1 MRKTKW
7 LKRALLIC
15 TSIIASAACAVSFI
29 ASARA
34 SVIAAENETNF
45 EVALPYILKQGNTG
59 AVASVQ
65 IAANSVSK
73 TNALGQTLK
82 GVELSSEQKYELNN
96 SKWYPVNGYSMGYG
110 QYLTLKIDD
119 TIDMSQPVEFI
130 FSPYVIGGTG
140 AQANHRFVMA
150 LSDADGE
157 IKPLTESSKNGFNS
171 DGNYIY
177 WEFAKHQQWA
187 SQAAPETQGNGPT
200 WYAVSSAGTTA
211 TGFKESVD
219 NINGDDNIKNN
230 RMGGGALARAFYGVE
245 YLWGDVDAKYTDPSV
260 NSQQLIKAKIEFTD
274 TQLILTFDHVS
285 EGNIESKGTTDVC
298 TATHDFTNDSAANC
312 TTCFFRQTY
321 NLSDLNFTSESK
333 LNLYFG
339 YYNVHARFANQN
351 YGALPM
357 SLKLYNYKNGE
368 FQKFGVKDGKKNVTI
383 TENETLNI
391 SNVMDIAYYDGV
403 TAPTATVTYTS
414 SNENVAKIENGKVVP
429 VKGTYGGTTT
439 ITATASTG
447 EAASFDV
454 TIDVNTVT
462 FNSQIIAAGES
473 YTVEEGL
480 YTGKSLLIGYKAD
493 GALYAVGDTITLTKD
508 IVLEAVT
515 IDFKMLYGASVRLDE
530 TASIRFT
537 AIVNTEELSA
547 LEQLIGSDKVS
558 YGMTLKPDGI
568 DKTYA
573 IDSKNEGFDTAV
585 YKYDADYTLYSAV
598 MTKIPENNYT
608 TELTATGYIKVVYT
622 DGDIA
627 TLSCKIAD
635 KKGGD
640 VKESNVRSLADV
652 AKAAYNDRA
661 TVADEKYKYEVA
673 DGSFSPY
680 MKAQLDELAKYF
692 DKENNL

>member
-15 TSIIASAACAVSFI
+15 TSIIASAACAFCFI
-29 ASARA
+29 VSARA
-34 SVIAAENETNF
+34 GVIAAENETNS
-45 EVALPYILKQGNTG
+45 EVALPYVLKQGNTG

-82 GVELSSEQKYELNN
+82 GVELSSEQKYELK
-96 SKWYPVNGYSMGYG
+96 SQWYSVNGYSMGYG

-119 TIDMSQPVEFI
+119 TIDMSHPVEFL

-150 LSDADGE
+150 LSDTGGE
-157 IKPLTESSKNGFNS
+157 IKPLTNKSKNGFNS
-171 DGNYIY
+171 DGNYLY
-177 WEFAKHQQWA
+177 WEFAKNQQ
-187 SQAAPETQGNGPT
+187 SPDSPESKANGPA
-200 WYAVSSAGTTA
+200 WYAVSSAGITA

-219 NINGDDNIKNN
+219 DIGKDANIKNN
-230 RMGGGALARAFYGVE
+230 RMGSGALARAFYGAE
-245 YLWGDVDAKYTDPSV
+245 YIWGDVDKQYTDPSE

-274 TQLILTFDHVS
+274 TQLVLTFDHVS
-285 EGNIESKGTTDVC
+285 EENIESKGSSAVC
-298 TATHDFTNDSAANC
+298 SATHDFTKDSAANC
-312 TTCFFRQTY
+312 TTCYFRQTY

-368 FQKFGVKDGKKNVTI
+368 FQKFGVKEGKENVTI

-391 SNVMDIAYYDGV
+391 SDVTDIAYYDGV

-447 EAASFDV
+447 ETASFEV
-454 TIDVNTVT
+454 TVDVNTVT
-462 FNSQIIAAGES
+462 FNGQVIAAGES

-508 IVLEAVT
+508 IVLQAVT

-547 LEQLIGSDKVS
+547 LEQLIGVDKVS

-608 TELTATGYIKVVYT
+608 TELTAQGYIKVTYA
-622 DGDIA
+622 DGDTT
-627 TLSCKIAD
+627 TLLCKIAD
-635 KKGGD
+635 KKDGD

-652 AKAAYNDRA
+652 AKAAYNDRT

-680 MKAQLDELAKYF
+680 TKAQLDELTKCF
-692 DKENNL
+692 DKE

>member
-7 LKRALLIC
+7 LKRALLTC
-15 TSIIASAACAVSFI
+15 TSIIASAACAVCFI

-34 SVIAAENETNF
+34 SVIAAENETNS
-45 EVALPYILKQGNTG
+45 EAALPYVLKQGNTG
-59 AVASVQ
+59 AVASVK

-73 TNALGQTLK
+73 TNSLGQTLK
-82 GVELSSEQKYELNN
+82 GVELSSEQAYTLN
-96 SKWYPVNGYSMGYG
+96 SQWYSVNGYSMGYG

-119 TIDMSQPVEFI
+119 TIDMSQPVEFL
-130 FSPYVIGGTG
+130 FSPYVVGGTG
-140 AQANHRFVMA
+140 ALAYHRFVMA

-157 IKPLTESSKNGFNS
+157 VKPLLTDGSKNGFNS
-171 DGNYIY
+171 GGNYLY
-177 WEFAKHQQWA
+177 WEFAKNQQSQNSPE
-187 SQAAPETQGNGPT
+187 SQANGPA

-211 TGFKESVD
+211 TGFENSVD
-219 NINGDDNIKNN
+219 GIGKDANIQNN
-230 RMGGGALARAFYGVE
+230 RMGGGALARAFYGAE
-245 YLWGDVDAKYTDPSV
+245 YIWGDVDKKYTDPSE

-274 TQLILTFDHVS
+274 TQLVLTFDHVS
-285 EGNIESKGTTDVC
+285 EGNIESKGSSAVC
-298 TATHDFTNDSAANC
+298 SATHDFTKDSAANC
-312 TTCFFRQTY
+312 TTCYFRQTY
-321 NLSDLNFTSESK
+321 NLADLNFTSESK
-333 LNLYFG
+333 LSLYFG
-339 YYNVHARFANQN
+339 YYNVHARFSDQN

-368 FQKFGVKDGKKNVTI
+368 FQKFGVKDGKENVTI
-383 TENETLNI
+383 TENETLDI
-391 SNVMDIAYYDGV
+391 SDVMDIAYYDGV
-403 TAPTATVTYTS
+403 TTPTATISYES
-414 SNENVAKIENGKVVP
+414 SNENLAKIEDGKIIP
-429 VKGTYGGTTT
+429 VKGTYGGKVT

-447 EAASFDV
+447 ETASFDV

-462 FNSQIIAAGES
+462 FNGQIIAAGDS

-508 IVLEAVT
+508 IVLESVT
-515 IDFKMLYGASVRLDE
+515 VDFKMLYGASVRLDD

-537 AIVNTEELSA
+537 AIVNTKELSA

-585 YKYDADYTLYSAV
+585 YKDDADYTLYSAV
-598 MTKIPENNYT
+598 MTKIPESYYKT
-608 TELTATGYIKVVYT
+608 ALTAQGYIKVTYT
-622 DGDIA
+622 DGDTA
-627 TLSCKIAD
+627 TLLCKIAD
-635 KKGGD
+635 KKDGD

-680 MKAQLDELAKYF
+680 TKAQLDELAKCF
-692 DKENNL
+692 DKE

>member
-7 LKRALLIC
+7 LKRILLTC
-15 TSIIASAACAVSFI
+15 TLIIASVACVIGVISTTHVGI
-29 ASARA
+29 AK
-34 SVIAAENETNF
+34 AEGETNG
-45 EVALPYILKQGNTG
+45 EVALPYVLKQGNTG

-73 TNALGQTLK
+73 TNSLGQTLK

-157 IKPLTESSKNGFNS
+157 IKPLTESSKNGFSS

-211 TGFKESVD
+211 TSFKESVD

-274 TQLILTFDHVS
+274 TQLVLTFDHVS
-285 EGNIESKGTTDVC
+285 EGNIESKGTSDVC

-312 TTCFFRQTY
+312 TTCYFRQTY
-321 NLSDLNFTSESK
+321 NLADLNFTTESK
-333 LNLYFG
+333 LSLYFG
-339 YYNVHARFANQN
+339 YYNVHARYANQN

-368 FQKFGVKDGKKNVTI
+368 FQKFGVKDGKENVTI
-383 TENETLNI
+383 TENETLAI
-391 SNVMDIAYYDGV
+391 SDVMDIAYYDGV
-403 TAPTATVTYTS
+403 TTPTATISYECS
-414 SNENVAKIENGKVVP
+414 DENLAKIEDGKIIP
-429 VKGTYGGTTT
+429 VKGTYGGKVT

-447 EAASFDV
+447 ETASFDV

-462 FNSQIIAAGES
+462 FNGQIIAAGDS

-493 GALYAVGDTITLTKD
+493 GALYAVGDTIILTKD

-537 AIVNTEELSA
+537 AIVNTEQLSA
-547 LEQLIGSDKVS
+547 LEDLIGKENVS
-558 YGMTLKPDGI
+558 YGMVLTPDGI
-568 DKTYA
+568 SKTYI
-573 IDSKNEGFDTAV
+573 IDSKNDGFKKSVYGEDT
-585 YKYDADYTLYSAV
+585 DYTLYSAV

-608 TELTATGYIKVVYT
+608 TELTATGYIRVVYA
-622 DGDIA
+622 DGDTA

-635 KKGGD
+635 KKDGD
-640 VKESNVRSLADV
+640 VKESNVRSLSDV
-652 AKAAYNDRA
+652 AKAAYNDRT
-661 TVADEKYKYEVA
+661 TVADEKHKYDVA

-680 MKAQLDELAKYF
+680 TKAQLDELAKYF
-692 DKENNL
+692 DKENDL